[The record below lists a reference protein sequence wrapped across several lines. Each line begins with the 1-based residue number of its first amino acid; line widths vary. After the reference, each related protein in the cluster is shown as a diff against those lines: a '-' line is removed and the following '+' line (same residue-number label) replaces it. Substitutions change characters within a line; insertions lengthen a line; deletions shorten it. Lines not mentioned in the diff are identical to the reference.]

1 MSLMP
6 RRTALKAGAA
16 ALAAGALTAP
26 ATAPAVAAGRV
37 PRAAE
42 VDDREWMGRLDDGV
56 PLTGLTVPGTHDS
69 CCTDPLHGTE
79 WSHTQN
85 WGIPDQLQRGI
96 RFLDIRCNGLEGTA
110 SELGIYHSDNYQYIR
125 LQDVL
130 NQCTSFLSAHAG
142 EVVVMRIK
150 NEYAGG
156 NRLDAAEFQRR
167 IDYYL
172 DDFGFR
178 RWFWTDARWPALGE
192 ARGRIV
198 LVADFDNPWSV
209 IQWSSGTNDW
219 FDTQDRWDGV
229 ENSQKARLVTAQFD
243 RAFLDPGATRMF
255 ANFTSFSGGLDF
267 PRHNARFIMP
277 EVFAYLDARKAER
290 ARFGIVPMDFPDQYS
305 AILRLLIDKNFV

>member
-1 MSLMP
+1 MP
-6 RRTALKAGAA
+6 RRTALKAGAV
-16 ALAAGALTAP
+16 ALAAGAVT
-26 ATAPAVAAGRV
+26 TPAVAADRV

-130 NQCTSFLSAHAG
+130 NQCTSFLSAHSG

-156 NRLDAAEFQRR
+156 NRLDGAEFRRR

-178 RWFWTDARWPALGE
+178 RWFWTDGRWPALGE

-198 LVADFDNPWSV
+198 LAADFDNPWPV

-219 FDTQDRWDGV
+219 FDTQDRWDGI

-243 RAFLDPGATRMF
+243 KAFLDPGAARMF
-255 ANFTSFSGGLDF
+255 ANFTSFSGGLNF

-277 EVFAYLDARKAER
+277 EVFAYLDARKTQR
-290 ARFGIVPMDFPDQYS
+290 ARFGIVPMDFPDQYP